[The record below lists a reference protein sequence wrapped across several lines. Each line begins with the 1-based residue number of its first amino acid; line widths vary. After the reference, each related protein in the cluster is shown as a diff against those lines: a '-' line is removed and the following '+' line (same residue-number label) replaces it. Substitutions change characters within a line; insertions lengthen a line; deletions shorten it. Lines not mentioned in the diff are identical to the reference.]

1 MAGRARGSAPAGLR
15 TCRRRSASL
24 RPGQVWSRHRTR
36 RTPRDRALSAAGP
49 AESLRGYR
57 RPRPGRGSK
66 NYRIADLEPG
76 LGLLAHAL
84 DTAATVQSWMWRQ
97 AAVPTGRANENGRPK
112 AAVPNNIATRLLGV
126 ALLELVDAAAGVHDL
141 VLARVERVRGR
152 GD

>member
-1 MAGRARGSAPAGLR
+1 MAGRAQGSAPEGSR

-24 RPGQVWSRHRTR
+24 PPGQVWSRHRTR

-84 DTAATVQSWMWRQ
+84 DMTAAVQSRMSRQ
-97 AAVPTGRANENGRPK
+97 AAVPTIRANENGRPK
-112 AAVPNNIATRLLGV
+112 AAVPNTLRRAY
-126 ALLELVDAAAGVHDL
+126 
-141 VLARVERVRGR
+141 LA
-152 GD
+152 